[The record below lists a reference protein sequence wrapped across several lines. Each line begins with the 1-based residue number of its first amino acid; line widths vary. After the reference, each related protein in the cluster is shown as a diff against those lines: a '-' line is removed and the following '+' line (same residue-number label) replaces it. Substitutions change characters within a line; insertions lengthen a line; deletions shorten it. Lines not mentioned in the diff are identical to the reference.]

1 MFELS
6 LNHIMKYMGTHLLFE
21 DLSFQVFSG
30 ERVGIVGENGCGKS
44 TVLKL
49 IAGLIPLNIYIGSWS
64 LGYDKGYIYKPKDAR
79 IAYLDQMPKYPSH
92 FTVKDV
98 LRDAFKDVLDLEH
111 ELRTLEQEM
120 AHEEGTSLEKHLD
133 KYARL
138 TLEFETKGG
147 YEVEEKYQKIC
158 SGLQFEDNFLE
169 KPFEM
174 LSGGEQTTVVLGKI
188 LLDKPDILLLDEP
201 TNHLDT
207 DAIEWLENYLSE
219 YEGILIVV
227 SHDRY
232 FLDKVVTK
240 VVEIEDKNAQTF
252 NGNYSSYVAQKE
264 EQVRIQYEDYM
275 LQKKEKQLMEDK
287 VKQLREW
294 AIRADNNKFF
304 RRAASI
310 QIKMD
315 KMEAIKRPAINKANM
330 KLDLKTTSRTG
341 EETIVIKNL
350 CKAYDDQTLFKQAD
364 LVVRYGERLALVG
377 GNGSGKTTLVKMLL
391 GLESADSGDLK
402 VANNA
407 KIAYLPQVIAFE
419 NENLEVIDCF
429 REGRD
434 ISEGKA
440 REYLSKFMFF
450 GKRVFTDVSALSG
463 GERIR
468 LKLAMLLYEEANVLI
483 LDEPTNHLDIESIE
497 TLETALLEFKGT
509 LFFIS
514 HDRYFINEVCSGVV
528 AVEEG
533 GLNRY
538 DGNYDL
544 YRLRKPSCEPIK
556 VNVKKASE
564 KTGGDKPLKENTK
577 PKSTSQNPLKLKVIT
592 DKIQMLEDQLEAIEK
607 AIEENQTDYLKLDI
621 LIQEKEGLDSEL
633 AKLLEKWVEMEA
645 QG

>member
-30 ERVGIVGENGCGKS
+30 ERVGIVGDNGCGKS

-79 IAYLDQMPKYPSH
+79 IAYLDQMPKYPVH

-98 LRDAFKDVLDLEH
+98 LRDAFKDILSLEH
-111 ELRTLEQEM
+111 ELRSLELEM
-120 AHEEGTSLEKHLD
+120 AKGEGASLEKLLD

-158 SGLQFEDNFLE
+158 SGLGFEESFLE

-174 LSGGEQTTVVLGKI
+174 LSGGEQTRVVLGKI

-207 DAIEWLENYLSE
+207 EAIEWLENYLSE
-219 YEGILIVV
+219 YQGILVVV

-264 EQVRIQYEDYM
+264 EQVRIQYEDYL
-275 LQKKEKQLMEDK
+275 LQKKEKQLMEEK

-310 QIKMD
+310 QIKME
-315 KMEAIKRPAINKANM
+315 KMEAIKRPALNKTNM
-330 KLDLKTTSRTG
+330 KFDLKTTSRTG
-341 EETIVIKNL
+341 EETLVVKNL
-350 CKAYDDQTLFKQAD
+350 CKSYNEKILFEHTD
-364 LVVRYGERLALVG
+364 LIVRYGERLALVG

-391 GLESADSGDLK
+391 GLEPVDSGELK

-407 KIAYLPQVIAFE
+407 KIAYLPQVIAFD
-419 NENLEVIDCF
+419 NEHLEVIDCF

-497 TLETALLEFKGT
+497 TFETALLDFKGT

-514 HDRYFINEVCSGVV
+514 HDRYFINEVSSGIV
-528 AVEEG
+528 AVENG
-533 GLNRY
+533 RLNRY
-538 DGNYDL
+538 DGNYDF
-544 YRLRKPSCEPIK
+544 YRLKRPSHGPVQSVSTKESK
-556 VNVKKASE
+556 
-564 KTGGDKPLKENTK
+564 KENPMENLKAKTPSK
-577 PKSTSQNPLKLKVIT
+577 NPMRLKAIT
-592 DKIQMLEDQLEAIEK
+592 DKIQVLEKQLETIEK
-607 AIEENQTDYLKLDI
+607 AIMQNQTDYLKLDA
-621 LIQEKEGLDSEL
+621 LIREKQDLDIEMAS
-633 AKLLEKWVEMEA
+633 LLEIWVELETLS
-645 QG
+645 